1 MREKTYLQQARRK
14 KWDTKN
20 EGGHE
25 QNYVRTRKESRENMG
40 AMAMGTMLAKNQQI
54 WVKLQREYS
63 GECE

>member
-1 MREKTYLQQARRK
+1 MREKIYLQQARRK

-54 WVKLQREYS
+54 
-63 GECE
+63 